1 MVQAL
6 QFSPQPAESVTSAP
20 KILRMVKNERMGGFV
35 PAWVMP
41 ETEQEKL
48 AAAMGASITPR
59 NTPTFAQTLNETT
72 ENSTSNIGNYQYQEF
87 GFGDLLDIINPLQ
100 HIPVVN
106 LAYRAITGDEI
117 RSSGEIVGGAIYGGV
132 AGAASG
138 IVNAIVKEETGDD
151 IVGNALTMADLKPDV
166 PAPAHDRKTEKEY
179 YDDLPA
185 ALLAFAETPKPNSS
199 SHSTTEDDRHVK
211 FADERTAG
219 TIVRYA

>member
-6 QFSPQPAESVTSAP
+6 QFSPQPAEPAASAP

-35 PAWVMP
+35 PAWVKP

-48 AAAMGASITPR
+48 AATMGHPLASQE
-59 NTPTFAQTLNETT
+59 NQTFAQTLSETT
-72 ENSTSNIGNYQYQEF
+72 GNSTESIGEIQYQEF
-87 GFGDLLDIINPLQ
+87 GFGDLLDIVNPLQ
-100 HIPVVN
+100 HIPLVN

-132 AGAASG
+132 GGAAGG
-138 IVNAIVKEETGDD
+138 IINAIVEEETGDD
-151 IVGNALTMADLKPDV
+151 IIGNTLTLANLKPDV
-166 PAPAHDRKTEKEY
+166 PAPERSAKTEKEY

-185 ALLAFAETPKPNSS
+185 ALLAFAETPPAESHDKKPN
-199 SHSTTEDDRHVK
+199 DDRQHVK
-211 FADERTAG
+211 FSDERTAG